1 MPAPIWSELPG
12 ARGQTLAVC
21 DWPIAAGETACG
33 TVLLVHGLGEHIG
46 RYQHVAEQLNAWG
59 FAVCGYDQ
67 HGHGRS
73 AGARGSLLA
82 DDQLP
87 ADLAAVID
95 ETRARMGHGQP
106 LILLGH
112 SMGGL
117 VAARLVALAWRQ
129 VDSLVLSSPALDAG
143 MTPLQ
148 QALVRLLVRIAPTL
162 RLGNGLDARHLSHDA
177 AVVAAYQADALV
189 HDRISARLARFFST
203 AGPDVIA
210 AAPHWSVPT
219 LLLYAGDDR
228 LVNPGG
234 SAAFAQAAPAAVVTA
249 HRFASH
255 WHELFNEI
263 DRAEVFG
270 VLHDWLLA
278 RHPPGAPDRPA
289 G

>member
-1 MPAPIWSELPG
+1 MPAPAWSELAG

-21 DWPIAAGETACG
+21 DWPIAAGETARG

-46 RYQHVAEQLNAWG
+46 RYQHVAERLNAWG
-59 FAVCGYDQ
+59 FTVRGYDQ

-73 AGARGSLLA
+73 AGVRGGLLA

-95 ETRARMGHGQP
+95 HTRAYMGRGQP

-117 VAARLVALAWRQ
+117 VAARLVALGWRQ
-129 VDSLVLSSPALDAG
+129 VDGLVLSSPALDAG

-148 QALVRLLVRIAPTL
+148 RTLVRMLYHAAPGL
-162 RLGNGLDARHLSHDA
+162 RLGNGLDARYLSHDA
-177 AVVAAYQADALV
+177 AVVAAYRADALV
-189 HDRISARLARFFST
+189 HDRISARLARFFDT
-203 AGPDVIA
+203 AGAAVIT

-228 LVNPGG
+228 LVNPAG
-234 SAAFAQAAPAAVVTA
+234 SAAFARAAPSAVVA
-249 HRFASH
+249 AQVFPAH
-255 WHELFNEI
+255 WHELFNEV
-263 DRAEVFG
+263 DSAVAFDALR
-270 VLHDWLLA
+270 DWLVA
-278 RHPPGAPDRPA
+278 RYPPATSRA
-289 G
+289 

>member
-1 MPAPIWSELPG
+1 MPAPAWSELAG
-12 ARGQTLAVC
+12 THGQKLAVC
-21 DWPIAAGETACG
+21 DWPIAAGETARG

-46 RYQHVAEQLNAWG
+46 RYQHVAERLNAWG
-59 FAVCGYDQ
+59 FAVRGYDQ

-73 AGARGSLLA
+73 AGARGGLLA

-95 ETRARMGHGQP
+95 DTRARIGGDQP

-117 VAARLVALAWRQ
+117 VAARLVALGWRR
-129 VDSLVLSSPALDAG
+129 VDGLVLSSPALDAG

-148 QALVRLLVRIAPTL
+148 QALVRVLVRVAPTL
-162 RLGNGLDARHLSHDA
+162 RLGNGLDARYLSHDA
-177 AVVAAYQADALV
+177 AVVAAYRADPLV
-189 HDRISARLARFFST
+189 HDRISARLARYIAT
-203 AGPDVIA
+203 TGPAVIS

-234 SAAFAQAAPAAVVTA
+234 SAAFAQAAPAAVVTVR
-249 HRFASH
+249 RFSSH
-255 WHELFNEI
+255 WHELFNEV
-263 DRAEVFG
+263 DRAEVFE

-289 G
+289 D